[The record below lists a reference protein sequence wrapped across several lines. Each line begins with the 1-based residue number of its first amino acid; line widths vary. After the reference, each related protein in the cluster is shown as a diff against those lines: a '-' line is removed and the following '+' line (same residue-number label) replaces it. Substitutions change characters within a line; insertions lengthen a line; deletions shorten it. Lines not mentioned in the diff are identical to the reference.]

1 MMIFLENI
9 KARINK
15 KLNPEQISLIDNSSL
30 HFKHKSFDINKLHLK
45 LIIKSEKLRK
55 LRKIEAHRVIFSIL
69 KDEMKD
75 KIHSLEIKIK

>member
-55 LRKIEAHRVIFSIL
+55 LRKIDAHRVIFSIL
-69 KDEMKD
+69 KDEMRN

>member
-9 KARINK
+9 KAKINK

>member
-1 MMIFLENI
+1 MITFLEQV
-9 KARINK
+9 KAKINK
-15 KLNPEQISLIDNSSL
+15 RLNPEHILLIDNSSL

-45 LIIKSEKLRK
+45 LIIKSGKLRK
-55 LRKIEAHRVIFSIL
+55 LRKIDAHRVIFSIL